1 MSDAYTTLIEMTRQ
15 AGILSSIESV
25 LDWDQETYMPPKGI
39 HARADQL
46 AAIAQLA
53 HERRTDPRIG
63 ECLGKLN
70 GSTPE
75 GVQTANVREIQ
86 RTYERAVK
94 IPPELVHRIA
104 QVSSVAKSAWAEAR
118 RDSDFSRFAPHLAE
132 LLKLKREVAERIGY
146 KGEPYDAL
154 MDEFEPGA
162 TSVEVAAVF
171 ASLRGPLS
179 DFVKRLG
186 AAPRKPDDSI
196 LHRHYPRAAQ
206 EQFARQLA
214 EAIGFDFES
223 GRIDVSTHP
232 FCSGTTPHDV
242 RLTTRYHEDF
252 FNPSIFGVLH
262 EAGHGLYEQGLDPA
276 HVHTPM
282 GQAVSLGIHESQSR
296 MWENFVGRSREFW
309 EHFYPDARA
318 AFPQALGDVS
328 LDQFYGAINVVK
340 PSLIRVEADEVTY
353 NLHIILRFE
362 LEREMVGG
370 RLAVTDIPEAWNQK
384 IFDMLGIR
392 PHSDADGCLQD
403 IHWSMGAFGYFPTYA
418 LGNLYAAQFFATAAK
433 AMPDLRA
440 RIARGNFAP
449 LLQWLRENIHRHG
462 QNFRAG
468 DLVKRITGAPLSV
481 KPFLSYVTG
490 KFGPIYGQ

>member
-1 MSDAYTTLIEMTRQ
+1 MSDAYAELMDMTRQ
-15 AGILSSIESV
+15 AGVLSSIESV

-39 HARADQL
+39 QARSDQL

-53 HERRTDPRIG
+53 HERRTHPRIG
-63 ECLGKLN
+63 ECLGKLD
-70 GSTPE
+70 GTVEDSE
-75 GVQTANVREIQ
+75 RAANVREIR

-104 QVSSVAKSAWAEAR
+104 QVSSVAKGAWAEAR
-118 RDSDFSRFAPHLAE
+118 RKSDFGKFAPHLSE
-132 LLKLKREVAERIGY
+132 LLKLKREVADRIGY
-146 KGEPYDAL
+146 RGEPYDAL

-162 TSVEVAAVF
+162 NSMDVAAVF

-186 AAPRKPDDSI
+186 GAPRKPDDGV
-196 LHRHYPRAAQ
+196 LHRHFPRAGQ
-206 EQFARQLA
+206 EQLARKLA

-232 FCSGTTPHDV
+232 FCSGTTPYDV

-309 EHFYPDARA
+309 EHFYPDAQA
-318 AFPQALGDVS
+318 MFPQALGDVS
-328 LDQFYGAINVVK
+328 LDAFYGAINVVK

-362 LEREMVGG
+362 LEREMVAG
-370 RLAVTDIPEAWNQK
+370 RLAVADIPEAWNQK
-384 IFDMLGIR
+384 IFEMLGIR
-392 PHSDADGCLQD
+392 PGSDSDGCLQD

-418 LGNLYAAQFFATAAK
+418 LGNLYAAQFFATAGQ
-433 AMPDLRA
+433 AMTDLKA

-462 QNFRAG
+462 QRYRAA
-468 DLVKRITGAPLSV
+468 DLVKRVTGAPLSV

-490 KFGPIYGQ
+490 KFGPIYGL

>member
-1 MSDAYTTLIEMTRQ
+1 MSDAYSELMDLTRQ
-15 AGILSSIESV
+15 AGVLSSIESV
-25 LDWDQETYMPPKGI
+25 LDWDQETYMPLKGI

-53 HERRTDPRIG
+53 HERRTHPRVG
-63 ECLGKLN
+63 ECLGKLD
-70 GSTPE
+70 GAGDDPARA
-75 GVQTANVREIQ
+75 ANVREI
-86 RTYERAVK
+86 RRSYERAVK

-104 QVSSVAKSAWAEAR
+104 QVSSVAKGAWAEAR
-118 RDSDFSRFAPHLAE
+118 RDSDFNRFAPHLSE
-132 LLKLKREVAERIGY
+132 LLKLKREVADRIGY
-146 KGEPYDAL
+146 QGEPYDAL

-162 TSVEVAAVF
+162 NSSDVAAVF

-179 DFVKRLG
+179 DFVKRI
-186 AAPRKPDDSI
+186 ATAPRNPDDSI
-196 LHRHYPRAAQ
+196 LHRHFPRAGQ
-206 EQFARQLA
+206 EQLARKLA

-276 HVHTPM
+276 HVHTPL

-296 MWENFVGRSREFW
+296 LWENFVGRSREFW
-309 EHFYPDARA
+309 EHFYPDAQA
-318 AFPQALGDVS
+318 VFPNALGDVS
-328 LDQFYGAINVVK
+328 LDAFHGAINVVK

-362 LEREMVGG
+362 LEREMVAG
-370 RLAVTDIPEAWNQK
+370 RLPVTDVPEAWNQK
-384 IFDMLGIR
+384 IFEMLGVR
-392 PHSDADGCLQD
+392 PGSNAEGCLQD

-418 LGNLYAAQFFATAAK
+418 LGNLYAAQFFAKAGQ
-433 AMPDLRA
+433 AMPDLGA

-449 LLQWLRENIHRHG
+449 LLQWLRENIHCHG
-462 QNFRAG
+462 QRYRAAE
-468 DLVKRITGAPLSV
+468 LVKRVTGAPLSV

-490 KFGPIYGQ
+490 KFGPIYGL

>member
-15 AGILSSIESV
+15 AGVLSSIESV

-63 ECLGKLN
+63 ECLSKLN
-70 GSTPE
+70 GSTIDGE
-75 GVQTANVREIQ
+75 RGANVREIQ

-104 QVSSVAKSAWAEAR
+104 QVSSMAKSAWAEAR
-118 RDSDFSRFAPHLAE
+118 RESDFNRFAPHFAE
-132 LLKLKREVAERIGY
+132 LLKLKQEVAERIGY
-146 KGEPYDAL
+146 VGEPYDAL

-162 TSVEVAAVF
+162 TSAEVAAVF

-179 DFVKRLG
+179 DFVKRIG
-186 AAPRKPDDSI
+186 TAPRKPDDNI

-206 EQFARQLA
+206 EKLARQLA

-309 EHFYPDARA
+309 EHFYPDAQA

-328 LDQFYGAINVVK
+328 LDGFYGAINVVK

-362 LEREMVGG
+362 LEREMVAG
-370 RLAVTDIPEAWNQK
+370 RLAVADVPEAWNQK

-392 PHSDADGCLQD
+392 PNSDADGCLQD

-418 LGNLYAAQFFATAAK
+418 LGNLYAAQFYATAAQ

-449 LLQWLRENIHRHG
+449 LLQWLRDNIHRHG
-462 QNFRAG
+462 QHYRAG
-468 DLVKRITGAPLSV
+468 ELVKRITGAPLSV
-481 KPFLSYVTG
+481 KPFLSYVRG